1 MRKMII
7 YNVTV
12 SVEESIKVDWLI
24 WMKSVHIPEVMAT
37 GIFFKS
43 QINRVI
49 VQADSDNTFAIAYSC
64 ESMEDLHQYQVKF
77 ASNLQKKHV
86 NRYGD
91 KAVAFRTLMEVI
103 QEF

>member
-1 MRKMII
+1 MII

-12 SVEESIKVDWLI
+12 SIENSILEDWLQ
-24 WMKSVHIPEVMAT
+24 WMKDEHIPEVMAC
-37 GIFFKS
+37 GVFVKA

-49 VQADSDNTFAIAYSC
+49 VQGDTGATYAIAYSC
-64 ESMEDLHQYQVKF
+64 PTMKDLHHYQVKF
-77 ASNLQKKHV
+77 APDLQQKHI

-91 KAVAFRTLMEVI
+91 KAVAFRTLMEVV

>member
-1 MRKMII
+1 MII

-12 SVEESIKVDWLI
+12 SVEESIKTDWLTWI
-24 WMKSVHIPEVMAT
+24 KDIHIPEVMST

-49 VQADSDNTFAIAYSC
+49 IQGDSDNTFAVSFTC
-64 ESMEDLHQYQVKF
+64 ETMKDLHQYQVKF
-77 ASNLQKKHV
+77 ATDLQQKHTA
-86 NRYGD
+86 RYGE

>member
-1 MRKMII
+1 MII

-12 SVEESIKVDWLI
+12 SVEESIKEDWLI
-24 WMKSVHIPEVMAT
+24 WMQHVHIPEVMAS
-37 GIFFKS
+37 GIFSKS

-49 VQADSDNTFAIAYSC
+49 IQGDSDNTFAIAYTC
-64 ESMEDLHQYQVKF
+64 ESMKDLHQYQVKF
-77 ASNLQKKHV
+77 APDLQQKHAD
-86 NRYGD
+86 RYGA